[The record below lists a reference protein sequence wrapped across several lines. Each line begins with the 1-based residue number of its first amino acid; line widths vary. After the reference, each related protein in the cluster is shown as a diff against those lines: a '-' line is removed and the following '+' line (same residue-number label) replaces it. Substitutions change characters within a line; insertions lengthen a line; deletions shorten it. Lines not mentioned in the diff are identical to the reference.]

1 MQLSVKYLIRMGD
14 VEMVCN
20 SPLEMKVTL
29 SKITS
34 ALSTTIR
41 VYQSVVSLNTTTHTV
56 SVVETE
62 LTEW

>member
-1 MQLSVKYLIRMGD
+1 MVLSTKYIIRMGD
-14 VEMVCN
+14 VEMICN

-29 SKITS
+29 AKISS

-41 VYQSVVSLNTTTHTV
+41 VYKSVVSLNTTTHTV

>member
-1 MQLSVKYLIRMGD
+1 MILSTKYIIRMGD
-14 VEMVCN
+14 IEMVCN

-29 SKITS
+29 SKISS
-34 ALSTTIR
+34 ALSTTIH
-41 VYQSVVSLNTTTHTV
+41 VYKSVVSLNTSTHTV

>member
-1 MQLSVKYLIRMGD
+1 MILSTKYLIRMGD

-34 ALSTTIR
+34 AMSTTIR
-41 VYQSVVSLNTTTHTV
+41 VYKSVVSLNTTTHTV

-62 LTEW
+62 LTE